1 MIRDAV
7 QKENA
12 ELRTNRDTLLSEIS
26 SVKQKSE
33 SENQSIN
40 QEFARKYDEMNNQ
53 ILTANQKNQNL
64 KTELEGLKRTL
75 NDNQIVHQRNQGLR
89 SELENLKRKLTT
101 STPAK
106 VVPNSRIQ
114 IEKAPAGLTVVKP
127 TEKDFK
133 VGLSSTQAEQS
144 KELAFNLPV
153 TQALPS
159 RLEITRAIPSKTQS
173 AQMTRPTPSKVRNR
187 ENDDEDPDD
196 PDPVNESTTTTNTF
210 KAKVIFMA
218 NAIVIEIVIVSF
230 FVCANKL

>member
-1 MIRDAV
+1 M

-33 SENQSIN
+33 SESQSIN

-75 NDNQIVHQRNQGLR
+75 NDNQIVHQRNQDLK

-127 TEKDFK
+127 AEKDFK

-144 KELAFNLPV
+144 KELTFNLPM

-173 AQMTRPTPSKVRNR
+173 AQMTRPTPSKVQNR

-196 PDPVNESTTTTNTF
+196 PDPVNESTPSPTINTF

-218 NAIVIEIVIVSF
+218 NAIVIEIVIVNF
-230 FVCANKL
+230 FVCAYKL